1 VAAVVVKDENGKSVF
16 FPARVSV
23 VILQGKYLLGI
34 RNMISTRIGYCYNKG
49 IPYREEFLE
58 IRDLM

>member
-1 VAAVVVKDENGKSVF
+1 MESRC
-16 FPARVSV
+16 FPARVAV
-23 VILQGKYLLGI
+23 IILQGKYLLGI

-49 IPYREEFLE
+49 IPYKQEFLE